1 MREVVP
7 LTGDVRREPTGGDTP
22 RPDAQS
28 GADVERRILQAV
40 RSLDYGSVEV
50 VVHDSQVVQIERRE
64 KLRFNKPAPS
74 DPGCRRRTAG
84 SRRPRQSE
92 SSAH

>member
-1 MREVVP
+1 MPV
-7 LTGDVRREPTGGDTP
+7 TGEDRREPPGGNP
-22 RPDAQS
+22 ARDAQS
-28 GADVERRILQAV
+28 GSDVDRRILQAV

-64 KLRFNKPAPS
+64 KLRFDKPAPPDAMS
-74 DPGCRRRTAG
+74 RTRAAS

-92 SSAH
+92 PGAQ